1 MVEDIFFQPLSLMIT
16 CGDFVDKLAWKVS
29 RKGIFTMRSYKFFCP
44 KIALSCP
51 TRKISNSKVPREVS
65 FFVWDAM

>member
-29 RKGIFTMRSYKFFCP
+29 RKGIFTMRSYKFLCP
-44 KIALSCP
+44 KIALSFP
-51 TRKISNSKVPREVS
+51 TRKISNSKVP
-65 FFVWDAM
+65 

>member
-29 RKGIFTMRSYKFFCP
+29 RKGIFTMRSYNYVQKLPC
-44 KIALSCP
+44 LSQP
-51 TRKISNSKVPREVS
+51 ERFRILRYHER
-65 FFVWDAM
+65 